1 MSRSAAVAELRSFG
15 PLRMTIAEIQS
26 LLDHNAEDP
35 DYLRASKLLEH
46 EPDDNVFDALFP
58 LATRR
63 PSDAPVWPAAVL
75 LFRRKPRCRKLCAQ
89 AVRELLDCWDVS
101 LEEVPFYLVSQ
112 FGAEGV
118 REAIVQIRE
127 TELTHAQTSRLETVE
142 YWVAMWEIWD
152 VGNPNAESVALDSAK
167 RDNPD
172 LFKSV
177 AAAMISHDPIGIY
190 PRKNAGECK
199 AAATVIPQLKKCSSE
214 AEVANLLHQEFM
226 RWFGWK
232 RAGERTQY
240 VALASD
246 IWKLWTEAK
255 AEPVA
260 APNGGPPTPLGNSG
274 VTKGPPSV
282 S

>member
-1 MSRSAAVAELRSFG
+1 
-15 PLRMTIAEIQS
+15 MTIAEIQS
-26 LLDHNAEDP
+26 LLDYNAEDP

-58 LATRR
+58 LTTRR
-63 PSDAPVWPAAVL
+63 PSEAPVWPAAVL
-75 LFRRKPRCRKLCAQ
+75 LLRRKPRCRKLCAQ

-101 LEEVPFYLVSQ
+101 LKEVPFYLVNQ

-118 REAIVQIRE
+118 HEATVQIGE
-127 TELTHAQTSRLETVE
+127 TELTDAQRSRLETVE

-152 VGNPNAESVALDSAK
+152 VGSPNAESAALDRLDSAK
-167 RDNPD
+167 RENPG
-172 LFKSV
+172 LFTSV
-177 AAAMISHDPIGIY
+177 TAAMIRHDPIGIY
-190 PRKNAGECK
+190 PGKNVGECE
-199 AAATVIPQLKKCSSE
+199 AAATVIPRLKKCSSE

-246 IWKLWTEAK
+246 IWKLWTESK

-260 APNGGPPTPLGNSG
+260 APNGGPATPLGNWG